1 MIVDSKPLLH
11 VPPFRIKSIP
21 SLKEFETCVAE
32 VGLINPEG
40 FALGAA
46 SGKSIEFNNFSVKG

>member
-11 VPPFRIKSIP
+11 EPPFRITSRS
-21 SLKEFETCVAE
+21 SLKKFETCVAE

-46 SGKSIEFNNFSVKG
+46 SGSQ